1 MYEKQDVLYRC
12 TDRTRTVVQLSAAL
26 SRKLGHSDVQ
36 PQDILNALLHY
47 RSAEWPGEFETI
59 ISQLPQTHIHST
71 VDDATLKKSD
81 MLVRLIAEAKKEA
94 HSVGETY
101 IGNEHLLLGLMRIH
115 PEIVLNAETVRAA
128 VMAISKP
135 AIDSPIR

>member
-1 MYEKQDVLYRC
+1 MYQEQDLLYRC
-12 TDRTRTVVQLSAAL
+12 TDQTRTVVQLAAAL

-47 RSAEWPGEFETI
+47 QWPDWPAEFETI
-59 ISQLPQTHIHST
+59 ISRLPPAHINST
-71 VDDATLKKSD
+71 VDDTTLKKSD
-81 MLVRLIAEAKKEA
+81 MLVRVIAEAKKEA

-135 AIDSPIR
+135 AIDSPIP